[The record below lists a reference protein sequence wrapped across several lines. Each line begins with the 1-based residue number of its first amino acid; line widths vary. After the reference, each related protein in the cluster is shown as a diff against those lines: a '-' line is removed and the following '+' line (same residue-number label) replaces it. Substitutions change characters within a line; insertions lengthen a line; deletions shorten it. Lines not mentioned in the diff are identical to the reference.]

1 MIHMLKLL
9 SKAFKVVIVSM
20 LCEVR
25 EKISWNK
32 GKIEVL
38 REEIEN
44 KKINQ
49 MKILQIKN
57 VTENFTERTQ

>member
-9 SKAFKVVIVSM
+9 SKAFKVVIVTM

>member
-9 SKAFKVVIVSM
+9 SKAFKVVIVTM

-44 KKINQ
+44 IKINQ